1 MAITS
6 ASTLAEVIAQYEDSA
21 DYDVSNDSAK
31 CKLFIVA
38 CRFLLR
44 RNPNEIAHGTGRVR
58 IEPGAIQKE
67 LEKAQAWLEGNDT
80 TSVAGPRGYVRYANF
95 RNFRT

>member
-6 ASTLAEVIAQYEDSA
+6 ASTLAEVIAQYEDAA
-21 DYDVSNDSAK
+21 DYDVTADTAK
-31 CKLFIVA
+31 AKLFIVA

-44 RNPNEIAHGTGRVR
+44 RNPNEVAHGTGRVR
-58 IEPGAIQKE
+58 IEPGAIQGE
-67 LEKAQAWLEGNDT
+67 LKKAEAWLETNDT
-80 TSVAGPRGYVRYANF
+80 TSAAGPRGYVRYANF